1 MRGDIENE
9 DTLNKV
15 RTLLDQS
22 VDQLPRDVLS
32 SLKKRRARAVE
43 LAEKRE
49 ARFWGFP
56 EWLTTGRVAS
66 IAILVV
72 AVSLWISPVGNQL
85 TGVPGD
91 DLEVVAI
98 NEQLELYEDLEFFMW
113 LSEKENA
120 R

>member
-1 MRGDIENE
+1 MRGDFENE

-15 RTLLDQS
+15 RTILDQS

-32 SLKKRRARAVE
+32 SLKKGRIRAVE

-66 IAILVV
+66 IAILLV
-72 AVSLWISPVGNQL
+72 AVSLWISPVGNQF
-85 TGVPGD
+85 TGVTGD
-91 DLEVVAI
+91 DLEAVAI

>member
-15 RTLLDQS
+15 RTLLDRS

-32 SLKKRRARAVE
+32 SLKIGRIRAVE

-49 ARFWGFP
+49 ARFWGFHQ
-56 EWLTTGRVAS
+56 WVTTGGVAS

-85 TGVPGD
+85 TGVPAD

-98 NEQLELYEDLEFFMW
+98 NEQLELYEDLDFFMW

>member
-1 MRGDIENE
+1 MRGDIESE

-22 VDQLPRDVLS
+22 VERLPQGVLS
-32 SLKKRRARAVE
+32 SLKQGRIRAVE
-43 LAEKRE
+43 LADKRE

-56 EWLTTGRVAS
+56 EWVTTGRVAS
-66 IAILVV
+66 IAILIV

-91 DLEVVAI
+91 DLDVVAI
-98 NEQLELYEDLEFFMW
+98 NEQLDLYEDLEFFMW
-113 LSEKENA
+113 LSENENA